1 MHQQSKATSSSSSN
15 PITEGVIWQ
24 QLLLFFFPILFGTFF
39 QQLYNTAD
47 AVIVGRFLGKQAL
60 AAVGGSTTSII
71 NLLIGFFIGLSS
83 GATVI
88 ISQYYGAKKADM
100 VGYAVHTAITASIIS
115 GAILTAVGFFGA
127 PLALRAM
134 GTPEDVL
141 VFATLYIRIY
151 FLGTIPNLIYN
162 IGSGILR
169 AVGDSKRPL
178 YFLMASCFTNILLD
192 ILLVILLRFGIA
204 GAAIAT
210 IFSQCVSA
218 FLVILTLTRTTDMHR
233 LVLSRLGLDM
243 RMLKRIIHIGL
254 PSGLQSS
261 MYGMSNVIIQ
271 SSINAL
277 GTDTVSAWAAYG
289 KIDAIFGMI
298 VSAFGISITTF
309 VGQNYG
315 AGKSDRVRR
324 GIKVCMGMTLASTLC
339 LSFTLYNF
347 GQYIFFTTDP
357 EVLTIG
363 MNILWFLVPT
373 YVTYIILEIY
383 SSSLKGVG
391 DSWKPMIIT
400 MLGVCGLRVL
410 WLLLYVP
417 SHRSIYTVIFSYPLT
432 WTVTSVLFLIYLH
445 GFSYYRFKRHP
456 KESMK

>member
-1 MHQQSKATSSSSSN
+1 MFQQSKTTSGSSSN

-88 ISQYYGAKKADM
+88 ISQYYGAQKADM
-100 VGYAVHTAITASIIS
+100 VGYAVHTAM
-115 GAILTAVGFFGA
+115 
-127 PLALRAM
+127 ALQAM

-141 VFATLYIRIY
+141 GFATLYIRIY

-178 YFLMASCFTNILLD
+178 YFLMASCFTNIVLD
-192 ILLVILLRFGIA
+192 ILFVILLQFGIA
-204 GAAIAT
+204 GAAFAT

-218 FLVILTLTRTTDMHR
+218 FLVIFTLTRTQDLHR
-233 LVLSRLGLDM
+233 LVLSRLGLDI

-298 VSAFGISITTF
+298 VSAFGIAITTF

-315 AGKSDRVRR
+315 AGKSERVRR
-324 GIKVCMGMTLASTLC
+324 GIKVCMGMTLVSTLC
-339 LSFTLYNF
+339 LSFVLYNF
-347 GQYIFFTTDP
+347 GQYIFRIFTTDP
-357 EVLTIG
+357 EVLSIG
-363 MNILWFLVPT
+363 MHILRFLVPT

-417 SHRSIYTVIFSYPLT
+417 DHRSIYTVIFSYPLT
-432 WTVTSVLFLIYLH
+432 WMVTSVLFLIYLH
-445 GFSYYRFKRHP
+445 GFSYYRFRRYPEKQ
-456 KESMK
+456 

>member
-1 MHQQSKATSSSSSN
+1 
-15 PITEGVIWQ
+15 
-24 QLLLFFFPILFGTFF
+24 
-39 QQLYNTAD
+39 
-47 AVIVGRFLGKQAL
+47 
-60 AAVGGSTTSII
+60 
-71 NLLIGFFIGLSS
+71 
-83 GATVI
+83 
-88 ISQYYGAKKADM
+88 
-100 VGYAVHTAITASIIS
+100 
-115 GAILTAVGFFGA
+115 
-127 PLALRAM
+127 
-134 GTPEDVL
+134 
-141 VFATLYIRIY
+141 
-151 FLGTIPNLIYN
+151 
-162 IGSGILR
+162 
-169 AVGDSKRPL
+169 
-178 YFLMASCFTNILLD
+178 
-192 ILLVILLRFGIA
+192 
-204 GAAIAT
+204 
-210 IFSQCVSA
+210 
-218 FLVILTLTRTTDMHR
+218 
-233 LVLSRLGLDM
+233 
-243 RMLKRIIHIGL
+243 
-254 PSGLQSS
+254 

-347 GQYIFFTTDP
+347 GQYIFRIFTTDP

-363 MNILWFLVPT
+363 MNILRFLVPT

>member
-1 MHQQSKATSSSSSN
+1 MFQQSKTTSGSSSN

-88 ISQYYGAKKADM
+88 ISQYYGAQKADM

-115 GAILTAVGFFGA
+115 GGVLTVVGFFGA
-127 PLALRAM
+127 PLALQAM

-141 VFATLYIRIY
+141 GFATLYIRIY

-178 YFLMASCFTNILLD
+178 YFLMASCFTNIVLD
-192 ILLVILLRFGIA
+192 ILFVILLQFGIA
-204 GAAIAT
+204 GAAFAT

-218 FLVILTLTRTTDMHR
+218 FLVIFTLTRTQDLHR
-233 LVLSRLGLDM
+233 LVLSRLGLDI

-298 VSAFGISITTF
+298 VSAFGIAITTF

-315 AGKSDRVRR
+315 AGKSERVRR
-324 GIKVCMGMTLASTLC
+324 GIKVCMGMTLPIHFPDLYHRPGSAFHWYAYPAFPGSDLC
-339 LSFTLYNF
+339 HLHHSGNLFQFLKRCRRLLE
-347 GQYIFFTTDP
+347 TDAHHHAWSLRPACAVAAALRARPP
-357 EVLTIG
+357 EHLH
-363 MNILWFLVPT
+363 
-373 YVTYIILEIY
+373 
-383 SSSLKGVG
+383 G
-391 DSWKPMIIT
+391 D
-400 MLGVCGLRVL
+400 
-410 WLLLYVP
+410 
-417 SHRSIYTVIFSYPLT
+417 
-432 WTVTSVLFLIYLH
+432 LFLSIDLDDYI
-445 GFSYYRFKRHP
+445 GFVFDLPPWLQLLPFPALSGKTITTPIHCSY
-456 KESMK
+456 